1 MSTTTVQTNQN
12 PELTR
17 IVRML
22 KRLLPVLAV
31 FFTLGVYGISAIA
44 EGGFLNIL
52 IGKKVLFGLMLSY
65 GIAFGIQIGRM
76 LLVYLPIMNAV
87 TPRFNVVGEFTGIL
101 LGAFAMAS
109 IWNLIKETG
118 MSEALAVTLCLLIV
132 VGVVI
137 EIYLLREMKKQ
148 IKVSMLT
155 DTNYMRDLAE
165 YFVRE
170 KEMEKM
176 LTDLDQGVMPTSSTL
191 FTNHQAETELMKQ
204 QMATMQQEYEE
215 MKRFALAQRQAPNKA
230 NLQKKL
236 EEFGAGNAP
245 TPSEQTFSLN
255 GIPEEALQAA

>member
-1 MSTTTVQTNQN
+1 MSTTIQTNQN

-31 FFTLGVYGISAIA
+31 FFTLGVYAISAIA

-65 GIAFGIQIGRM
+65 GISFGIQIGRM

-155 DTNYMRDLAE
+155 DTNYMQDLAA

-176 LTDLDQGVMPTSSTL
+176 LTDLDQGLMPTSSTL
-191 FTNHQAETELMKQ
+191 FTDHQAETELMKQ
-204 QMATMQQEYEE
+204 KMATMQQEYDE
-215 MKRFALAQRQAPNKA
+215 MKRFALAQRQASNKA
-230 NLQKKL
+230 KLQKSVD
-236 EEFGAGNAP
+236 EFDLGNAP
-245 TPSEQTFSLN
+245 TPSEQFSLN
-255 GIPEEALQAA
+255 GIPQEALQEAA

>member
-1 MSTTTVQTNQN
+1 MSTTIQTNQN

-31 FFTLGVYGISAIA
+31 FFTLGVYAISAIA

-65 GIAFGIQIGRM
+65 GISFGIQIGRM

-155 DTNYMRDLAE
+155 DTNYMQDLAA

-176 LTDLDQGVMPTSSTL
+176 LADLDQGLMPTFSTL
-191 FTNHQAETELMKQ
+191 FTDHQAETELIKQ
-204 QMATMQQEYEE
+204 KMATMQQAYDE

-230 NLQKKL
+230 KLQKSVD
-236 EEFGAGNAP
+236 EFDLGNAP
-245 TPSEQTFSLN
+245 TPSEQFSLN
-255 GIPEEALQAA
+255 GIPQEALQEAA